1 MFISHLG
8 IHVDMKFGALTKA
21 TLCVWEVENSSD
33 LSLEKR
39 KIPSVPCL
47 RVRNLFSLKKIKY
60 SVVCLSK
67 VILYT
72 SLSFLLCVVNSV
84 RLIYLS

>member
-1 MFISHLG
+1 MFISHTHLG

-47 RVRNLFSLKKIKY
+47 RVRNLFLLKKIKY
-60 SVVCLSK
+60 SVVRLSE
-67 VILYT
+67 VIL
-72 SLSFLLCVVNSV
+72 
-84 RLIYLS
+84 